1 MPKLMP
7 LSEKLADACN
17 MMKEF
22 TKKSQTALH
31 CLEEQKQPVYYEKV
45 LKGKNTR
52 DDESAEMLDLIF
64 NNISFDFCQIYSYAF
79 GDQKAP
85 TMLMRQTIKKDTEIA
100 STYEADKQ
108 LYEDTI
114 ASLIDALK

>member
-1 MPKLMP
+1 
-7 LSEKLADACN
+7 
-17 MMKEF
+17 
-22 TKKSQTALH
+22 
-31 CLEEQKQPVYYEKV
+31 
-45 LKGKNTR
+45 
-52 DDESAEMLDLIF
+52 MLDLIF

-85 TMLMRQTIKKDTEIA
+85 TMLMRMTIKNDTEIA